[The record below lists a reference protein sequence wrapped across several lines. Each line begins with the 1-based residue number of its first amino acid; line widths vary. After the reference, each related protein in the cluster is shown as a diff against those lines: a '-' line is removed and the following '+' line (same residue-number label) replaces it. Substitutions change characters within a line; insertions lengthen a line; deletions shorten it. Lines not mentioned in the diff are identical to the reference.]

1 MTGVAAE
8 WAVHR
13 AEPQPRTIRPAKAV
27 CRLTIVIND
36 RNYVVEPIPAEAS
49 AAVKAYRL
57 SKTDGTDYDVAE
69 HVFSACEGN
78 AGDGDSPPRF
88 ALSNKE
94 RGRRY
99 ITCDCPDF
107 IFRRDGIDPEG
118 CKHIKAMVA
127 YGLLDSKGVAR

>member
-13 AEPQPRTIRPAKAV
+13 AEPRRRTIRPAKAV

-36 RNYVVEPIPAEAS
+36 MDYLVKPNSAEAS
-49 AAVKAYRL
+49 AAIKAYRL
-57 SKTDGTDYDVAE
+57 SKADGTDYDVAQTR
-69 HVFSACEGN
+69 HG
-78 AGDGDSPPRF
+78 
-88 ALSNKE
+88 L
-94 RGRRY
+94 
-99 ITCDCPDF
+99 TCDCPDF
-107 IFRRDGIDPEG
+107 IFHRDGIDPEG